1 MLAIVLTQAT
11 AHALLRAL
19 PFAVDPGLT
28 AAELRA
34 LGVSFNPDH
43 RTLLTCGV
51 PVGPGFPDW
60 RSSSVH
66 SLLSAPV
73 DGVLFDVSE
82 NAFWLP
88 SWGIRPSTPSR
99 ALSAAR
105 SQLAAAPVLAPVYK
119 HRYAPALPAAGL
131 PVFSVHQTDVIV
143 YGVDLADYLHAEF
156 GVGSPS
162 SRTPARVPFWSS
174 LL

>member
-1 MLAIVLTQAT
+1 MLTQAT

-19 PFAVDPGLT
+19 PFSVDPGLT
-28 AAELRA
+28 TAELRS
-34 LGVSFNPDH
+34 LGISFNPDH
-43 RTLLTCGV
+43 RMLLTCGV
-51 PVGPGFPDW
+51 PVGPGWPDW
-60 RSSSVH
+60 RSPSVS

-73 DGVLFDVSE
+73 DGVLFDVRE

-88 SWGIRPSTPSR
+88 AWGIRPSAPSR
-99 ALSAAR
+99 ALDIAR
-105 SQLAAAPVLAPVYK
+105 RALSTAPVLVPVYK
-119 HRYAPALPAAGL
+119 HRYAPALPARGL
-131 PVFSVHQTDVIV
+131 PVFSVMQTDVVV

-162 SRTPARVPFWSS
+162 SRAAARVPFWSS

>member
-1 MLAIVLTQAT
+1 MLAFVLTQAT

-19 PFAVDPGLT
+19 PFSVDPGLT
-28 AAELRA
+28 ASELRS
-34 LGVSFNPDH
+34 LGISFNPDH
-43 RTLLTCGV
+43 RVLLTCGV
-51 PVGPGFPDW
+51 PVGAGWPDW
-60 RSSSVH
+60 RSPSVLSS
-66 SLLSAPV
+66 LSAPV
-73 DGVLFDVSE
+73 DGILFDVTE

-99 ALSAAR
+99 ALSLAR
-105 SQLAAAPVLAPVYK
+105 SHLAAAPVLVPVYK
-119 HRYAPALPAAGL
+119 HRYAPALPASGL
-131 PVFSVHQTDVIV
+131 PVFSVVQTDVVV